1 MTPRQFA
8 KIALSFPET
17 VESEHMGHPD
27 FRVGGKIFA
36 SLSDADGKFGMV
48 KLNPTQQAAYLETDS
63 DIFQP
68 CNGAWGKA
76 GCTYILLA
84 SANATIARSTL
95 ELAYENVIDSQPK
108 RSNSKTKPSTRKTK

>member
-36 SLSDADGKFGMV
+36 SLSDADGKLGMV

-63 DIFQP
+63 EIFQP
-68 CNGAWGKA
+68 CNGAWGRA

-84 SANATIARSTL
+84 LANAKIARAAL
-95 ELAYENVIDSQPK
+95 ELAYENVIDAQPK
-108 RSNSKTKPSTRKTK
+108 RSIKTKKQSQENPP